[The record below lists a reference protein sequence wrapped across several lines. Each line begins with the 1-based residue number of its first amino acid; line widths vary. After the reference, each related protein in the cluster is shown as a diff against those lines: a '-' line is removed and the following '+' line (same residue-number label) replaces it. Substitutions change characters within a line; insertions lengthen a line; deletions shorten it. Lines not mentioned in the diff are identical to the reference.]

1 MESCYKQTVWILKRI
16 ENELTSRS
24 SRSEWISCPSFLP
37 VMQSL
42 VSPSKETRRSCHSK
56 YHSKQRKSHSS
67 SSVKNCV
74 YVSSGEDSRS
84 CSRGGFVVGKS
95 ESGEC
100 GVSSSSPYVKQ
111 EHGVNSLSPYMKQ
124 EYGVSS
130 SSPYVKQ
137 EYGVNS
143 SSPYVKQEHGVNSSS
158 PYVKRESEMESS
170 TPIVSSPSVCEGE
183 LSSGWSRKHPPVS
196 SLHYV
201 SPPLAYCRAI
211 EVIIRVGSSGIHTEG
226 ELIRCCEEYMKK
238 ESVRMSEVGDWYG
251 MK

>member
-1 MESCYKQTVWILKRI
+1 MESRYKQSVWILKRI

-111 EHGVNSLSPYMKQ
+111 E
-124 EYGVSS
+124 YGVSS
-130 SSPYVKQ
+130 SSPYMKQ
-137 EYGVNS
+137 EHGVNS
-143 SSPYVKQEHGVNSSS
+143 LSPYVKQEHGVNSSS

-211 EVIIRVGSSGIHTEG
+211 EVMIRVGSSGIHTEG

>member
-1 MESCYKQTVWILKRI
+1 MESCYKQSVWILKRI

-100 GVSSSSPYVKQ
+100 GVNSS
-111 EHGVNSLSPYMKQ
+111 SPYMKQ

-143 SSPYVKQEHGVNSSS
+143 SSPYMKQEYGVNSSS

-211 EVIIRVGSSGIHTEG
+211 EVMIRVGSSGIHTEG

>member
-1 MESCYKQTVWILKRI
+1 MESRYKQSVWILKRI

-111 EHGVNSLSPYMKQ
+111 E
-124 EYGVSS
+124 YGVS
-130 SSPYVKQ
+130 
-137 EYGVNS
+137 
-143 SSPYVKQEHGVNSSS
+143 SSS

-211 EVIIRVGSSGIHTEG
+211 EVMIRVGSSGIHTEG

>member
-1 MESCYKQTVWILKRI
+1 MESCYKQSVWILKRI

-111 EHGVNSLSPYMKQ
+111 E
-124 EYGVSS
+124 YGVSS
-130 SSPYVKQ
+130 SSPYM
-137 EYGVNS
+137 
-143 SSPYVKQEHGVNSSS
+143 KQEHGVNSLS

-211 EVIIRVGSSGIHTEG
+211 EVMIRVGSSGIHTEG

>member
-1 MESCYKQTVWILKRI
+1 M
-16 ENELTSRS
+16 
-24 SRSEWISCPSFLP
+24 
-37 VMQSL
+37 
-42 VSPSKETRRSCHSK
+42 
-56 YHSKQRKSHSS
+56 
-67 SSVKNCV
+67 
-74 YVSSGEDSRS
+74 
-84 CSRGGFVVGKS
+84 
-95 ESGEC
+95 
-100 GVSSSSPYVKQ
+100 
-111 EHGVNSLSPYMKQ
+111 
-124 EYGVSS
+124 
-130 SSPYVKQ
+130 
-137 EYGVNS
+137 
-143 SSPYVKQEHGVNSSS
+143 
-158 PYVKRESEMESS
+158 KRESEMESS

>member
-1 MESCYKQTVWILKRI
+1 MESRYKQSVWILKRI

-111 EHGVNSLSPYMKQ
+111 E
-124 EYGVSS
+124 YGVS
-130 SSPYVKQ
+130 
-137 EYGVNS
+137 S
-143 SSPYVKQEHGVNSSS
+143 SSPYVKQEHGVNSLSPYVKQEYGVNSLS

-211 EVIIRVGSSGIHTEG
+211 EVMIRVGSSGIHTEG

>member
-1 MESCYKQTVWILKRI
+1 MESCYKQSVWILKRI

-100 GVSSSSPYVKQ
+100 GV
-111 EHGVNSLSPYMKQ
+111 NSL
-124 EYGVSS
+124 
-130 SSPYVKQ
+130 SPYVKQ

-211 EVIIRVGSSGIHTEG
+211 EVMIRVGSSGIHTEG

>member
-1 MESCYKQTVWILKRI
+1 MESRYKQSVWILKRI

-100 GVSSSSPYVKQ
+100 GVNSS
-111 EHGVNSLSPYMKQ
+111 SPYMKQ

-130 SSPYVKQ
+130 SSPYMKQ
-137 EYGVNS
+137 EY
-143 SSPYVKQEHGVNSSS
+143 GVNSSS

-211 EVIIRVGSSGIHTEG
+211 EVMIRVGSSGIHTEG

>member
-1 MESCYKQTVWILKRI
+1 MESRYKQSVWILKRI

-111 EHGVNSLSPYMKQ
+111 EYGVSSSSPYMKQ
-124 EYGVSS
+124 EHGVNSL
-130 SSPYVKQ
+130 SPYVKQ

-143 SSPYVKQEHGVNSSS
+143 LS

-211 EVIIRVGSSGIHTEG
+211 EVMIRVGSSGIHTEG